1 LTPRPWLAP
10 LGLAYGGA
18 AALRAAAYAGGLLP
32 RTRLR
37 GVVIS
42 VGNLRVGGS
51 GKTPVVARL
60 AALLRERGVPLAVLS
75 RGYAGS
81 FRGEALIVSD
91 GERILAGAEEAGD
104 EPVMLARSLPGVV
117 VAVGRRRDR
126 VGRHVEERF
135 GTRVHLLDDGFQH
148 LRLFRDLDLL
158 CVDAV
163 DPGARPLPAGPLREL
178 PAAAARADLVLLTQ
192 ADRAAP
198 ERLALLEGRHGPGR
212 TLRVR
217 RRLAGFTALDGSPRR
232 VPRRPFLLAGI
243 ARPER
248 FARDVRELAGEVSGA
263 RLFPDHHRF
272 RPSELAEVLAAARAA
287 GADAVVTT
295 AKDAVRLSGQDGDLP
310 VLVLGI
316 AAEFEDEAP
325 LRRRLAAL
333 VPEAA

>member
-1 LTPRPWLAP
+1 MTPRPWLAP
-10 LGLAYGGA
+10 LGLVYGGA

-32 RTRLR
+32 RARLR

-51 GKTPVVARL
+51 GKTPVVAHL
-60 AALLRERGVPLAVLS
+60 AALLRERSVPVAILS

-81 FRGEALIVSD
+81 FRGEALVVSD
-91 GERILAGAEEAGD
+91 GERVLAGAAEAGD
-104 EPVMLARSLPGVV
+104 EPAMLARSLPGVV
-117 VAVGRRRDR
+117 VAVGRRRAL

-148 LRLFRDLDLL
+148 LSLIRDLDLL

-163 DPGARPLPAGPLREL
+163 EPGAYPLPAGPLREF

-192 ADRAAP
+192 ADRARP
-198 ERLALLEGRHGPGR
+198 EDLACLERRHGPGR

-217 RRLAGFTALDGSPRR
+217 RRLAGFAALDGSPRPA
-232 VPRRPFLLAGI
+232 PRRPFLLAGI

-248 FARDVRELAGEVSGA
+248 FRRDLRELAGELAGA
-263 RLFPDHHRF
+263 RLYPDHHRF
-272 RPSELAEVLAAARAA
+272 EPSEIAEVVAAARAV

-295 AKDAVRLSGQDGDLP
+295 AKDAVRLHRTSHDLP
-310 VLVLGI
+310 ILVLEI
-316 AAEFEDEAP
+316 AAEFEDEAA
-325 LRRRLAAL
+325 LRQWIAPL